1 MPVSPII
8 RNFATEIRHKTL
20 MTAAEKKIIQIIQ
33 ETGRR
38 VVPPGGQVWLY
49 GSRARGDAHEG
60 SDWDILILL
69 NKPKLEASDYGV
81 AYPFR
86 ELGCDIGEEISP
98 TLYAKQQ
105 WDTWTYL
112 PFYKNVEKDKIV
124 LL

>member
-1 MPVSPII
+1 MTAKEEEII
-8 RNFATEIRHKTL
+8 R
-20 MTAAEKKIIQIIQ
+20 KIK
-33 ETGRR
+33 ETCRK
-38 VVPPGGQVWLY
+38 VVPPDGQVWLY
-49 GSRARGDAHEG
+49 GSRARGDAHEE

-86 ELGCDIGEEISP
+86 ELGWNIGEEINP

-105 WDTWTYL
+105 WNSWTYL
-112 PFYKNVEKDKIV
+112 PYYKNVERDKVV

>member
-1 MPVSPII
+1 MTTKEEVI
-8 RNFATEIRHKTL
+8 R
-20 MTAAEKKIIQIIQ
+20 KIK
-33 ETGRR
+33 ETSRK
-38 VVPPGGQVWLY
+38 VVPPDGQVWLY
-49 GSRARGDAHEG
+49 GSRARGDARKD

-86 ELGCDIGEEISP
+86 ELGWSIGEEINP
-98 TLYAKQQ
+98 TIYAKQQ

-112 PFYKNVEKDKIV
+112 PYYKNVERDKMI

>member
-1 MPVSPII
+1 MTTKEEVIQKIKETS
-8 RNFATEIRHKTL
+8 HK
-20 MTAAEKKIIQIIQ
+20 
-33 ETGRR
+33 
-38 VVPPGGQVWLY
+38 VVPPDGQVWLY
-49 GSRARGDAHEG
+49 GSRARGDARKD

-86 ELGCDIGEEISP
+86 ELGWSIGEEINP
-98 TLYAKQQ
+98 TIYAKQQ

-112 PFYKNVEKDKIV
+112 PYYKNVERDKMI

>member
-1 MPVSPII
+1 MTTKEEVI
-8 RNFATEIRHKTL
+8 R
-20 MTAAEKKIIQIIQ
+20 KIK
-33 ETGRR
+33 ETSRK
-38 VVPPGGQVWLY
+38 VVPPDGQVWLY
-49 GSRARGDAHEG
+49 GSRARGDARKD

-86 ELGCDIGEEISP
+86 ELGWSIGEEINP
-98 TLYAKQQ
+98 TIYAKQQ

-112 PFYKNVEKDKIV
+112 PFYKNVERDKMI